1 MNLQEAIKIALEYE
15 NKVRDH
21 YAKGAQVI
29 QDPQGRR
36 VFETLAKE
44 EQGHVDF
51 LNFCLEQWTKTGKV
65 DVAELKS
72 ILPKGVEWIDQAR
85 KRLEENPTK
94 RVATAGELDLIK
106 IALQM
111 EVETSTFYRD
121 LIGKLAPADQ
131 SLFAKFLDI
140 EDGHVAIVQAE
151 LDSLLGLGYWFD
163 VQEFALEGG

>member
-21 YAKGAQVI
+21 YAQGARAI
-29 QDPQGRR
+29 LDPQGRK

-51 LNFCLEQWTKTGKV
+51 LTFCLDQWKKTGKV
-65 DVAELKS
+65 NVAELKS
-72 ILPKGVEWIDQAR
+72 ILPKGIEWIDTAR
-85 KRLEENPTK
+85 KRLDESPAK
-94 RVATAGELDLIK
+94 RVAAANEVELLK

-111 EVETSTFYRD
+111 EVETSQFYRD
-121 LIGKLAPADQ
+121 LVGKLVAEDQ

-151 LDSLLGLGYWFD
+151 LDSVQGLGYWFD

>member
-21 YAKGAQVI
+21 YANGAAVI
-29 QDPQGRR
+29 QDPQGRK

-51 LNFCLEQWTKTGKV
+51 LTFCLEQWTKNGKV

-72 ILPKGVEWIDQAR
+72 ILPKGVEWIEQAR
-85 KRLEENPTK
+85 KRLDEEPSK
-94 RVATAGELDLIK
+94 RVAAGNEVELLK

-111 EVETSTFYRD
+111 EVDTSSFYRD
-121 LIGKLAPADQ
+121 LVSKLAKEDQ
-131 SLFAKFLDI
+131 GLFSGFLDI

-151 LDSLLGLGYWFD
+151 LDSVQGLGYWFD
-163 VQEFALEGG
+163 VQEFGLEGG